1 MPNRGQ
7 LIHAIE
13 ELNQV
18 LGLEPPIAVQKD
30 VQAMIADL
38 RDVAELVEPEDEL
51 SDITTEVLASFEGG
65 EGKEEVDEEEV
76 DEEEPEEGEDTP
88 EEDAEDLV
96 EEEPEPDEDEPEPK
110 SEEVLP
116 PPTKAEKEVFSLSVY
131 PAGTAPIEGEVTGRP
146 KNLADCLDEIVVEGG
161 DWPTIMRKVE
171 AARKQFENPRRVNR
185 AYLRYHI
192 YLRIQRGYLSIPLEG
207 TRVIRVNQ
215 DGITVE
221 EKEG

>member
-51 SDITTEVLASFEGG
+51 SDITIEVLASFEGG

-76 DEEEPEEGEDTP
+76 DEEELEEGEDTP

-116 PPTKAEKEVFSLSVY
+116 PSTKAEKEVFSLSVY

-146 KNLADCLDEIVVEGG
+146 LNLTDCLDAIIVEGG

-171 AARKQFENPRRVNR
+171 AARKQFENPRLVNR

-221 EKEG
+221 KKES